1 MLVKAEDFARAVNY
15 IAQTMKRKL
24 SWGMAPQNRVMLG
37 QDKDTGYLLLRRT
50 DANQDIRVLL
60 PSEGKLDPV
69 VVDERTFSRVAKA
82 AIQVAKLHKHHPI
95 SLSSSSNEEWL
106 EIEGTRIHAPL
117 SDLVEY
123 PCEIEV
129 PVNGDEIYVF
139 QGLAATL
146 KKATFLK
153 TSQGFPKDL
162 YDNVLMDIHRQE
174 KVFFVAST
182 GCQIVTASHP
192 IHASS
197 SVKAQVVL
205 DPTFL
210 RNVMNALSSVPA
222 PPPGW
227 HHRDLVYLGA
237 ETLAFVLED
246 GLVTVAC
253 RRRDADR
260 TNFRPLNWM
269 DLLFRTSTSILPK
282 GPGTEVMVKKKPL
295 AQFLKLLEQQIP
307 KSFFSQSSSIAPAVK
322 LEVNG
327 DYQTLIVSLS
337 PWVCQELQLHGDG
350 ATISRKFEASQ
361 GSGPSVTAYFNV
373 KYLREALEVAAGPEV
388 KLTLYAPEK
397 PMKIEEAGCLG
408 GENYTCVLMP
418 VV

>member
-15 IAQTMKRKL
+15 IAQTMKQH
-24 SWGMAPQNRVMLG
+24 SWVMAPQNRVMLG

-82 AIQVAKLHKHHPI
+82 VARLHKHHPL

-117 SDLVEY
+117 SDLAEY

-153 TSQGFPKDL
+153 TSPGFPKDL
-162 YDNVLMDIHRQE
+162 YDNVLMDIVSQE

-182 GCQIVTASHP
+182 GCQIVTAGHP

-197 SVKAQVVL
+197 SVKAQVAL
-205 DPTFL
+205 DPTFC
-210 RNVMNALSSVPA
+210 RNVMNALSVPA

-227 HHRDLVYLGA
+227 HHRGLVYLGA

-269 DLLFRTSTSILPK
+269 DLLFRPSSILPK

-337 PWVCQELQLHGDG
+337 PGVCQELQLYGDG
-350 ATISRKFEASQ
+350 ASISRKFEASQ

-373 KYLREALEVAAGPEV
+373 KYLREALEVAGFPEV

-397 PMKIEEAGCLG
+397 PMKIEEAGG